1 MKNPV
6 AACTWVFGHHDMVDI
21 ASRIASLD
29 LAGAEVFVDERPCA
43 QGELRR
49 IFEDHGLQVFSMTP
63 DNVDIAH
70 AHGPTREQAIAC
82 YDRLIDF
89 AGELGSDAITC
100 HEFVGRRRPHDDS
113 AREWD
118 RLADACRRITARAA
132 SQGINVVFE
141 PLNRSLVSAVWTAER
156 ARALVALVDAPGF
169 GVVLDTY
176 HMHREE
182 TDPAEAIR
190 SCGPFLRSFQI
201 SDSGRGR
208 IGSGEIDFEA
218 QMLALLDVGYS
229 GPLILEC
236 SSLPGPSR
244 LKREVDL
251 ERLEADLRVSRE
263 WLREFRA
270 KNEA

>member
-6 AACTWVFGHHDMVDI
+6 AACTWIFGHHDMVDI
-21 ASRIASLD
+21 ASRIASLG
-29 LAGAEVFVDERPCA
+29 LAGVEVFVDAHPPA
-43 QGELRR
+43 PGELRK
-49 IFEDHGLQVFSMTP
+49 IFKDHGLRVFSMTP

-89 AGELGSDAITC
+89 AGYLGSDAITC
-100 HEFVGRRRPHDDS
+100 HEFVGRRRPHDDP

-118 RLADACRRITARAA
+118 RLADACRRITAQAA

-141 PLNRSLVSAVWTAER
+141 PLNRSLVSAVRDAER

-190 SCGPFLRSFQI
+190 SCGPCLRSFQV

-236 SSLPGPSR
+236 SPLPGPSR

-251 ERLEADLRVSRE
+251 ARLETDLRISRE
-263 WLREFRA
+263 WLRGFRA

>member
-21 ASRIASLD
+21 VSRIASLD
-29 LAGAEVFVDERPCA
+29 LAGAEVFVDTRPCA

-89 AGELGSDAITC
+89 AGDLGSDAITC
-100 HEFVGRRRPHDDS
+100 HEFVGRRRPHDDP

-169 GVVLDTY
+169 GIVLDTY

-182 TDPAEAIR
+182 NDPAEAIR
-190 SCGPFLRSFQI
+190 SCGQFLRSFQI

-218 QMLALLDVGYS
+218 QMLALLDVGYN

>member
-21 ASRIASLD
+21 ASRVASLG
-29 LAGAEVFVDERPCA
+29 LAGAEVFVGARPCA
-43 QGELRR
+43 PRELRR

-70 AHGPTREQAIAC
+70 VHGPTREQAIAC

-89 AGELGSDAITC
+89 ADDVGSRAITC
-100 HEFVGRRRPHDDS
+100 HESVGRKRPHDDP

-132 SQGINVVFE
+132 SHGINVVFE
-141 PLNRSLVSAVWTAER
+141 PLSRSLVSAVRNAER
-156 ARALVALVDAPGF
+156 ARALVALVDTPGF

-190 SCGPFLRSFQI
+190 SCGPYLRSFQI
-201 SDSGRGR
+201 SDSGRGG

-244 LKREVDL
+244 SKRDVDL
-251 ERLEADLRVSRE
+251 EKLEADLRVSRE

-270 KNEA
+270 KDEA

>member
-1 MKNPV
+1 
-6 AACTWVFGHHDMVDI
+6 MVDI
-21 ASRIASLD
+21 VSRIASLD
-29 LAGAEVFVDERPCA
+29 LAGAEVFVDTRPCA

-70 AHGPTREQAIAC
+70 AHGPTREQAI
-82 YDRLIDF
+82 DF
-89 AGELGSDAITC
+89 AGDLGSDAITC
-100 HEFVGRRRPHDDS
+100 HEFVGRRRPHDDP

-169 GVVLDTY
+169 GIVLDTY

-182 TDPAEAIR
+182 NDPAEAIR
-190 SCGPFLRSFQI
+190 SCGQFLRSFQI

-218 QMLALLDVGYS
+218 QMLALLDVGYN

>member
-6 AACTWVFGHHDMVDI
+6 AVCTWIFGHHDMTDI
-21 ASRIASLD
+21 ASRISSMG
-29 LAGAEVFVDERPCA
+29 LAGVEVFVDAHSSAP
-43 QGELRR
+43 GELRK
-49 IFEDHGLQVFSMTP
+49 IFIDHGLQVFSVTP

-70 AHGPTREQAIAC
+70 AHGPAREQAIAC
-82 YDRLIDF
+82 YDGLIDF
-89 AGELGSDAITC
+89 AGHLGSDAITC
-100 HEFVGRRRPHDDS
+100 HEFVGRSRPHDDP

-141 PLNRSLVSAVWTAER
+141 PLNRSLVSAVRNAER

-169 GVVLDTY
+169 GIVLDTY

-190 SCGPFLRSFQI
+190 TCGPLLRTFQI

-236 SSLPGPSR
+236 SSLPGPSPLR
-244 LKREVDL
+244 REVDL
-251 ERLEADLRVSRE
+251 AKLETDLRISRE
-263 WLREFRA
+263 WLRGF
-270 KNEA
+270 

>member
-21 ASRIASLD
+21 VSRIASLD
-29 LAGAEVFVDERPCA
+29 LAGAEVFVDTRPCA

-89 AGELGSDAITC
+89 AGDLGSDAITC
-100 HEFVGRRRPHDDS
+100 HEFVGRRRPNDDP

-169 GVVLDTY
+169 GIVLDTY

-182 TDPAEAIR
+182 NDPAEAIR
-190 SCGPFLRSFQI
+190 SCGQFLRSFQI

-218 QMLALLDVGYS
+218 QMLALLDVGYN

>member
-1 MKNPV
+1 M
-6 AACTWVFGHHDMVDI
+6 GDI
-21 ASRIASLD
+21 ASRIASLG
-29 LAGAEVFVDERPCA
+29 LAGVEVFVDARRCA
-43 QGELRR
+43 AGELRR
-49 IFEDHGLQVFSMTP
+49 VFEDHGLQVFSMTP
-63 DNVDIAH
+63 DNVDIAP
-70 AHGPTREQAIAC
+70 ADGPTREQAIAC
-82 YDRLIDF
+82 YDELIDF
-89 AGELGSDAITC
+89 AGDLGSDAITC
-100 HEFVGRRRPHDDS
+100 HEFVGRRRPHDDPS
-113 AREWD
+113 REWD

-141 PLNRSLVSAVWTAER
+141 PLNRSLGSAVRNAER

-190 SCGPFLRSFQI
+190 TCGPWLRSFQI

-236 SSLPGPSR
+236 SSFPGPSR

-251 ERLEADLRVSRE
+251 EKLEADLRVSRE
-263 WLREFRA
+263 WLRGFEPR
-270 KNEA
+270 NEA

>member
-1 MKNPV
+1 
-6 AACTWVFGHHDMVDI
+6 MVDI
-21 ASRIASLD
+21 VSRIASLD
-29 LAGAEVFVDERPCA
+29 LAGAEVFVDTRPCA

-89 AGELGSDAITC
+89 AGDLGSDAITC
-100 HEFVGRRRPHDDS
+100 HEFVGRRRPHDDP

-169 GVVLDTY
+169 GIVLDTY

-182 TDPAEAIR
+182 NDPAEAIR
-190 SCGPFLRSFQI
+190 SCGQFLRSFQI

-218 QMLALLDVGYS
+218 QMLALLDVGYN